1 MSNGGEDP
9 KELDRGI
16 KELDRAIKEL
26 DRAIKEL
33 DRGGGAGS
41 TVDNIVRGVT
51 GMGGLLVVA
60 FVAPVAGSA
69 NGAGRSR
76 GPRNLAIEVAADKA
90 QARVKEA
97 AIQQQLNEAKEKV
110 SALAQSLRQM
120 PKLKK

>member
-41 TVDNIVRGVT
+41 TVDDIVRSVT

-69 NGAGRSR
+69 NSAGRSR
-76 GPRNLAIEVAADKA
+76 GPRSLAMAVAADKA
-90 QARVKEA
+90 QAREQEA
-97 AIQQQLNEAKEKV
+97 ALQQQVNEAKQKV
-110 SALAQSLRQM
+110 SALAQSLRETAK
-120 PKLKK
+120 PKK